1 LTNIIGSINI
11 GINPVIFG
19 AVRWYGVMVA
29 LGVATVV
36 FWAVWQARK
45 GGKFSYDDALTAAIV
60 GIPSG
65 IIFSKLLHVFDN
77 IVVAKVH
84 PELALS
90 GNVID
95 YTQNIGLIFNGEGL
109 TIEGAVLGAALGI
122 FIYSLFNKK
131 FRFGA
136 FVDAIAPSII
146 LAQAIG
152 RIGCTINGCCYGL
165 PSNLPW
171 SIVYTNPNSFGPLGI
186 AVQPTTVYEIIYNL
200 IVFGILMSLRNKFK
214 PDGSLFMIY
223 LSFYAIWRIGSDFL
237 REGNPFLF
245 NLHQAQ
251 VIGIVILLITIPLL
265 ITKTR
270 RIKAEKPPEVEAPTG
285 V

>member
-1 LTNIIGSINI
+1 MTNIIGSINI
-11 GINPVIFG
+11 GFNPIIFAG
-19 AVRWYGVMVA
+19 VRWYGVMVA
-29 LGVATVV
+29 LGVAVVV
-36 FWAVWQARK
+36 FWAIWQARK
-45 GGKFSYDDALTAAIV
+45 GRKFSYDDALSAAVI

-77 IVVAKVH
+77 IVVAKLH

-90 GNVID
+90 GAVID
-95 YTQNIGLIFNGEGL
+95 YTQHVSLIFNGEGL

-131 FRFGA
+131 FRYGI
-136 FVDAIAPSII
+136 FVDAIAPAII
-146 LAQAIG
+146 LSQAVG
-152 RIGCTINGCCYGL
+152 RIGCTINGCCYGT

-171 SIVYTNPNSFGPLGI
+171 AIVYTNTNSFGPLGV
-186 AVQPTTVYEIIYNL
+186 AVQPTTVYEIFYNL
-200 IVFGILMSLRNKFK
+200 IVFGILMSMKNKFK
-214 PDGSLFMIY
+214 PAGSLFMIY
-223 LSFYAIWRIGSDFL
+223 LSFYAAWRIGSDFL

-265 ITKTR
+265 IVKTR
-270 RIKAEKPPEVEAPTG
+270 RVKPEKPPEALIG
-285 V
+285 A